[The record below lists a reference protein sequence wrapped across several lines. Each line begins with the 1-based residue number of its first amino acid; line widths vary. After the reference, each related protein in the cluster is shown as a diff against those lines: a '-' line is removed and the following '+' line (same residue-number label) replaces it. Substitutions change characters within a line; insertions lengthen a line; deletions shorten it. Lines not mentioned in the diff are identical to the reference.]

1 VTTAAFCGL
10 ALSAALIVGA
20 TQPGSARAATVT
32 AALVKDIN
40 PGSSSGYASESLIA
54 IGGTVFF
61 TATDGNFSTGF
72 ELWKSDGTEVG
83 TVMVKDINPNFDDD
97 FAYVPDW
104 LTNVG
109 GTLFFVA
116 DDGTHG
122 RELWKSDGTEAG
134 TVMVKDI
141 NPNGSSGPGLLT
153 DVGGTLFFRATDGT
167 HGLGLW
173 KSDGTE
179 AGTVMVKDI
188 NTASVLTQLTDV
200 GGTLFFVVED
210 TQLWKSDGTE
220 AGTVMV
226 KDINP
231 GAASA
236 FAVGLTN
243 VGGTLFFGADDGTHG
258 RELWKSDGT
267 EAGTVMVKDINPDG
281 PSFPDELTDFEGT
294 LFFSADDGTHGFAL
308 WKSDGTEAGTVMF
321 KVSAGAPTNV
331 GGTLFFGANDGSH
344 GPELWKSDGTEA
356 GTVMVKDIN
365 PGSSGSGL
373 SHLTALGG
381 SLFFFADD
389 GTHGF
394 EPWTS
399 DGTEAGTVM
408 VKDVNRCGSSWPLP
422 FALTDVDGTVFFSAD
437 DGIHG
442 RELWRTSPIS
452 PPDPSGTTLTVRK
465 RLYRVIARGVVSPN
479 HSCKRV
485 VVTLQKKKDGAFVTI
500 ARKRPMLDAR
510 SHYRV
515 RFRRPAAGRCRIITT
530 FRGDADH
537 LPSSARS
544 KFRC

>member
-1 VTTAAFCGL
+1 MERKELAYRLSDGLDAIRSRSRAAATRRSRPREALQARLLGGRLSVTTAAFCGL

-72 ELWKSDGTEVG
+72 ELWKSDGTEAG

-122 RELWKSDGTEAG
+122 RE
-134 TVMVKDI
+134 
-141 NPNGSSGPGLLT
+141 
-153 DVGGTLFFRATDGT
+153 
-167 HGLGLW
+167 LW

-356 GTVMVKDIN
+356 GTVIVKDIN

-465 RLYRVIARGVVSPN
+465 RLYRLIARGGVSPN